1 MASPSSRAEEEASRE
16 ALRRGRHSHHPGR
29 PRPGGGPPAP
39 PGIAAATCPGP
50 AANMV
55 CGLLCAVADLRST
68 FAASM
73 RSAGVPCR
81 SPLVSFLNAYI
92 TLTARLHRNCP
103 FIASIAASDASDES

>member
-1 MASPSSRAEEEASRE
+1 
-16 ALRRGRHSHHPGR
+16 
-29 PRPGGGPPAP
+29 
-39 PGIAAATCPGP
+39 
-50 AANMV
+50 MV

-103 FIASIAASDASDES
+103 FIASIAASDASNES